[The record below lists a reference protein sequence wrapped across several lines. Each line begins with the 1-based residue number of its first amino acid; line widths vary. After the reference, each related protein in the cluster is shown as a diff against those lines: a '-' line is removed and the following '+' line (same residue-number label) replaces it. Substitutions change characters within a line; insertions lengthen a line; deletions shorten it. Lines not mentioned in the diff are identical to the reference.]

1 MGEISFIGL
10 GAMGAK
16 VALTLIENDCQLTV
30 WNRSPGKAE
39 TLVEKGAWWVDTLE
53 EAISAS
59 PIIMICID
67 NFETTQKILSEEN
80 IKPLLAGKTI
90 VQMSTG
96 TPAET
101 RAANDWF
108 SQHDA
113 ELLVSMIMV
122 YPVSI
127 GKDEAQFLVSGPE
140 HLYQK
145 CEKYFNFL
153 GGDIRYLGSSIGAAP
168 AMSLAI
174 LGRVILN
181 LLGLVHGANICI
193 SEGVELSEYAK
204 MFPAGDRAQT
214 VTAAI
219 ESNDYQVKGGAAIDI
234 ALVSAASLQD
244 QAKDVGINSEIPD
257 FAFNLFQRVIDAGYQ
272 GLDSASLLKV
282 LRSEKKT

>member
-1 MGEISFIGL
+1 MSEISFIGL

-30 WNRSPGKAE
+30 WNRSSAKAE
-39 TLVEKGAWWVDTLE
+39 PLINRGAQWADTLE
-53 EAISAS
+53 AAVSDS

-67 NFETTQKILSEEN
+67 NFETTQKIFSEET
-80 IKPLLAGKTI
+80 ITPLLAGKTI
-90 VQMSTG
+90 VQLSTG

-101 RAANDWF
+101 RAANTWF
-108 SQHDA
+108 SRHGA

-127 GKDEAQFLVSGPE
+127 GKDEAQLLISGPE

-145 CEKYFNFL
+145 CIKYFHFL
-153 GGDIRYLGSSIGAAP
+153 GGDIRYLGSNIGAAS

-174 LGRVILN
+174 LGRIILN
-181 LLGLVHGANICI
+181 LLGLVHGANICV
-193 SEGVELSEYAK
+193 SEGVKLSEYAK
-204 MFPAGDRAQT
+204 MFPPGDRAQT

-219 ESNDYQVKGGAAIDI
+219 KSNDYRVNGGAAIDI
-234 ALVSAASLQD
+234 ALVSAASLHD

-257 FAFNLFQRVIDAGYQ
+257 FALNLFQRVIDAGYH
-272 GLDSASLLKV
+272 GLDSASLFKV
-282 LRSEKKT
+282 LRSENQE

>member
-1 MGEISFIGL
+1 MSEISFIGL
-10 GAMGAK
+10 GAMGSK
-16 VALTLIENDCQLTV
+16 VALTLIESDCRLTV

-39 TLVEKGAWWVDTLE
+39 TLIQKGAEWAGTLE
-53 EAISAS
+53 AAITAS

-67 NFETTQKILSEEN
+67 NFEITQKILSEN
-80 IKPLLAGKTI
+80 TITSLLAGKTI

-108 SQHDA
+108 AQHGA

-122 YPVSI
+122 YPASI
-127 GKDEAQFLVSGPE
+127 GKDDAQFLISGPE

-145 CEKYFNFL
+145 CEKYFHFL
-153 GGDIRYLGSSIGAAP
+153 GGDIRYLGSGIGAAS

-174 LGRVILN
+174 LGKIIVN
-181 LLGLVHGANICI
+181 LLGLVHGANICV

-204 MFPAGDRAQT
+204 MFPPGDRAQT

-219 ESNDYQVKGGAAIDI
+219 ESNNYRVDGGAAIDI
-234 ALVSAASLQD
+234 ALVSAASLQH
-244 QAKDVGINSEIPD
+244 QARDVGINSEIPD
-257 FAFNLFQRVIDAGYQ
+257 FAFNLFQRAIDAGYRGQ
-272 GLDSASLLKV
+272 DSASLFKV
-282 LRSEKKT
+282 LRSENQG